1 MSYSYDI
8 GRCGVN
14 GGLRIRLG
22 AVSTPYPPPSP
33 AQVPTCYR
41 HPDRPTY
48 VSCTRCHRFICPECM
63 RAASVGHQCVECVN
77 EGARSVREPR
87 TQFGGKVREG
97 APVLTYALIAVN
109 VLMFVLQIAGGDL
122 ESRLTLWPPAL
133 ALHDEY
139 YRLVTSMF
147 LHYGAMHL
155 LFNMWALYVVGPPLE
170 TWLGRTRFGVLYAL
184 SGLGGAVLVYLLSPL
199 NSATAGASGAIF
211 GLFGAIF
218 VVARHLNLD
227 VRAIGVIVV
236 INLVFTFVGPALGAG
251 AISWQGHIGGLITG
265 ALVASAFV
273 YAPRERRAATAAGV
287 AVGFAVLFAAL
298 IFWRTDTLLTT
309 FGMA

>member
-1 MSYSYDI
+1 
-8 GRCGVN
+8 
-14 GGLRIRLG
+14 
-22 AVSTPYPPPSP
+22 
-33 AQVPTCYR
+33 
-41 HPDRPTY
+41 
-48 VSCTRCHRFICPECM
+48 M

-97 APVLTYALIAVN
+97 APVLTYGLIAVN
-109 VLMFVLQIAGGDL
+109 VLMFVLQMAGGGL

-251 AISWQGHIGGLITG
+251 AISWQGHMGGLVTG

-298 IFWRTDTLLTT
+298 IFWRTDALLTT